1 LKIAL
6 IGYGKMGKAI
16 ETLALEAG
24 HTIVGKYTSQPF
36 SAEDLKKADV
46 AIEFTNPHVAVDNIK
61 KCFEAGVP
69 VVVGS
74 TGWYSDFEEIKE
86 LSEKS
91 KVSLFY
97 ATNFSLGVNIF
108 FELNKTLARL
118 MNPQKVYEPKMLE
131 IHHLQKKDAP
141 SGTAITLAEG
151 ILENLD
157 RKKSWVHRESQNI
170 AEIDAFALQIDSLR
184 EGEVPGTHTIT
195 YTSQVDEII
204 ITHQAFNRTG
214 FASGALKAAEW
225 LVDKKGIFTMK
236 DLLGYTN

>member
-16 ETLALEAG
+16 EKLALEAG
-24 HTIVGKYTSQPF
+24 HTITGRYTSQPF
-36 SAEDLKKADV
+36 TIEELKNAEI

-61 KCFEAGVP
+61 TCFEAGIP

-74 TGWYSDFEEIKE
+74 TGWYDSFEEIKA
-86 LSEKS
+86 LSSKS
-91 KVSLFY
+91 NVSLFY
-97 ATNFSLGVNIF
+97 ATNYSLGVNIF
-108 FELNKTLARL
+108 FELNKTLAKL
-118 MNPQKVYEPKMLE
+118 MNPHQVYEPKMLE

-157 RKKSWVHRESQNI
+157 RKKTWVHREEQNI
-170 AEIDAFALQIDSLR
+170 QTEDTFALQIDSVR

-195 YTSQVDEII
+195 YTSVVDEII

-214 FASGALKAAEW
+214 FAAGALKAAEW
-225 LVDKKGIFTMK
+225 LLDKKGIFTMK